1 MTTVFIG
8 GSRHASRLP
17 SVATERLKKI
27 LDSGLQVIV
36 GDANGA
42 DKAVQKYMADA
53 VYDAVT
59 VYCSGEQPRNNV
71 GHWKVSSVIPSKSAK
86 GFQFYAAKD
95 REMAVKAD
103 YGLMIWDGK
112 SPGTLLNVLRLVNAG
127 KIAVLVN
134 VPAKNHLTFRSGRD
148 WQKFLDQC
156 NAELVEALRQRA
168 TPDEWLPPVDTK
180 PAKTNER
187 EEIQLQPDG
196 ESFDESLTANINAA
210 FAKGDMAVV
219 VDLIGSFAKARGMS
233 NISDQTGLARES
245 LYRSLS
251 AGGNPEFSTILKV
264 LGSLGL
270 QLSVTKAEA
279 AKTMQ
284 ETIFLTSALR

>member
-1 MTTVFIG
+1 MTTVFVG
-8 GSRHASRLP
+8 GSRQVSRLP

-27 LDSGLQVIV
+27 LDSRLQVIV

-42 DKAVQKYMADA
+42 DKAAQKYMADA
-53 VYDAVT
+53 GYDAVT

-71 GHWKVSSVIPSKSAK
+71 GHWTVSSVIPSESAK

-112 SPGTLLNVLRLVNAG
+112 SPGTLLNVLRLVHAG

-134 VPAKNHLTFRSGRD
+134 VPAKNHLTFRSGTD
-148 WQKFLDQC
+148 WQKFLDRC
-156 NAELVEALRQRA
+156 NVELVEDLRQRA
-168 TPDEWLPPVDTK
+168 TPDEWLPPVETK
-180 PAKTNER
+180 PAKADGR
-187 EEIQLQPDG
+187 QEIQLRQNA

-210 FAKGDMAVV
+210 FAKGDMAAV
-219 VDLIGSFAKARGMS
+219 VDLIGSFAKSRGMS
-233 NISDQTGLARES
+233 SVSDQTGLARES

-251 AGGNPEFSTILKV
+251 ADGNPEFSTILKV

-270 QLSVTKAEA
+270 QLSVTKVKVT
-279 AKTMQ
+279 KTMQ
-284 ETIFLTSALR
+284 ATT